1 MSSVK
6 PTPPGVQAK
15 TPAFQSMR
23 SPYTAYRS
31 PFAPKYTIQRNFHGI
46 TAQTLYKA
54 GGLAAGF
61 GGVAGFFALWFF
73 AEVPRVRDDIILKVP
88 FIGEFFKK
96 EIAPEDNP
104 F

>member
-1 MSSVK
+1 MSSTSF
-6 PTPPGVQAK
+6 PHHGK
-15 TPAFQSMR
+15 TPAAVSMR

-31 PFAPKYTIQRNFHGI
+31 PFGPKYKIARNYHGI
-46 TAQTLYKA
+46 TVNHVVKYGA
-54 GGLAAGF
+54 LAAGF

-73 AEVPRVRDDIILKVP
+73 AEVPRVRDDIMKKIPVLDK
-88 FIGEFFKK
+88 FFTK